1 MTDRADAAAVRA
13 YRSAVGL
20 RTREVVQALRAES
33 VRPHRPSCHVA
44 KPVGPSTRVNSPVS
58 GSHVTSCG
66 TKRPERR
73 SKKGECQVIA
83 VPLYARSGP
92 QYRLVTLLERVEP
105 VPKAFRCGRR
115 SGPTLHPT
123 TPVPVGRHAG

>member
-66 TKRPERR
+66 KKRPERR
-73 SKKGECQVIA
+73 SKKGECKENE

-92 QYRLVTLLERVEP
+92 QHRLVSPLDRVTRYP
-105 VPKAFRCGRR
+105 Y
-115 SGPTLHPT
+115 
-123 TPVPVGRHAG
+123 